1 MIYFISIIELLSYQL
16 NDKIELSLKIYKI
29 LIQSISYYKYITN
42 IYFMIYIEIIINII
56 NNNTIYNLKFKLI
69 KKD

>member
-1 MIYFISIIELLSYQL
+1 MIRYQL

-29 LIQSISYYKYITN
+29 LNESISYYIYITN
-42 IYFMIYIEIIINII
+42 IYFMIYIEIIMNII
-56 NNNTIYNLKFKLI
+56 NNNTIHDMKFKLI